1 MVLFWVWIWFVVGF
15 FWQSSMFIGTNK
27 SKVRRVIVIGLIPSH
42 KPITHQ
48 YFSVETTV
56 ETISVETTG
65 AKNEALRQLLFRCEV
80 AFTVLSPIKP
90 TRKALQRLKS
100 CHSSSV

>member
-1 MVLFWVWIWFVVGF
+1 MFLFWVWFW
-15 FWQSSMFIGTNK
+15 FWQSSRLIGTNK
-27 SKVRRVIVIGLIPSH
+27 SKIRRVIVIGLIPSH

-65 AKNEALRQLLFRCEV
+65 AKNEALRQLLFKCEV
-80 AFTVLSPIKP
+80 AFMVLSPIKP

>member
-1 MVLFWVWIWFVVGF
+1 MGF

-27 SKVRRVIVIGLIPSH
+27 SKIRRVTVIGLIPSH

-48 YFSVETTV
+48 YFSVET
-56 ETISVETTG
+56 ISVETTG
-65 AKNEALRQLLFRCEV
+65 AKNEALRQLPFKCEV

-90 TRKALQRLKS
+90 THKAVQRLKS
-100 CHSSSV
+100 CHGSSV